1 MSDAISS
8 LAAGIAEGRFALE
21 RISRHEPV
29 NGEIEQRFSELTRV
43 VDLLIEAP
51 DEKPA
56 NEARYLARET
66 CCVLSAEYEKHS
78 DNPGSAH
85 YTDGIVDL
93 VRTLVVAHPDWERPI
108 SGSLSDALW
117 KVRISP
123 WSHLRAMANLFWSA
137 IRHPLSN
144 TTIDLS
150 TGRVAYRS

>member
-1 MSDAISS
+1 MSAAISS

-29 NGEIEQRFSELTRV
+29 NGEIEQRFSELKRL
-43 VDLLIEAP
+43 VDLLTETP
-51 DEKPA
+51 DEKPGS
-56 NEARYLARET
+56 EAQHLAQET
-66 CCVLSAEYEKHS
+66 CCVLGAEYEKHCEIR
-78 DNPGSAH
+78 GSAH

-93 VRTLVVAHPDWERPI
+93 VRTLVVAHPDWELPI
-108 SGSLSDALW
+108 TGSLSDALW
-117 KVRISP
+117 KLRISP
-123 WSHLRAMANLFWSA
+123 WSNLRAMANLFWSA